1 MLFLRV
7 KKLIIEIHDY
17 FKEEKGSLCCRIL
30 TRKFKKF
37 DSKEHKGQCAL
48 FTEELAYKITEVMT
62 RELNIIVVKDS
73 IEKVKIKQRGL
84 LNF

>member
-17 FKEEKGSLCCRIL
+17 FKEEKGALCCRIL

-37 DSKEHKGQCAL
+37 DSKDHKKQCVL
-48 FTEELAYKITEVMT
+48 FTGKLAYKITEVMA
-62 RELNIIVVKDS
+62 RELNIIVVKDR
-73 IEKVKIKQRGL
+73 IEEVKIKKET
-84 LNF
+84 F